1 MCKGGEGGVVKF
13 ESGSTVCSQVV
24 KSSKIAWTPD
34 GGIWN
39 RQTRALT
46 RHEGSSVGLS
56 RHFSYPRCG
65 CRIKT
70 ADAHGSSASCARS
83 EQQLGCARAAGHIG
97 AHPPV
102 PRCPTES
109 VACWNWAVTRAARG
123 DNEPDAVVAHR
134 SGDLAC
140 WEHTLVSLCT
150 LSSGCCSAES
160 LSKPEITAITHVLH
174 GFNPRNTW
182 DFPSSLLTSP
192 PSAGDCSDSSLES

>member
-1 MCKGGEGGVVKF
+1 MVKF
-13 ESGSTVCSQVV
+13 ESGRTVCSQVV

-102 PRCPTES
+102 TVPPCPTES

-140 WEHTLVSLCT
+140 WECT
-150 LSSGCCSAES
+150 WVIS
-160 LSKPEITAITHVLH
+160 LSLSLSLKLLH
-174 GFNPRNTW
+174 CSR
-182 DFPSSLLTSP
+182 P
-192 PSAGDCSDSSLES
+192 PSAGDCRDSSPWIMKRPWLGRRLRQ